1 MATHTG
7 KSMSSILTG
16 VRPYSQRSAAGAERW
31 LLPIG
36 RVAVDSA
43 IVFLAFAI
51 AYWLRYSLEFGGDVL
66 PGFSQPFSFFY
77 DKVILLM
84 IVTVAVFQLRGLY
97 RLPRWTNFLDEA
109 VIIAGGATTAMAII
123 ILYSFLQRFFPS
135 RLIFIYAWLI
145 VILLLISKRLLVRLV
160 RQVLWARGI
169 GVDRVLIVGAGRAG
183 QRIMQ
188 HIYGNPQLGYRVVGF
203 VDSLPADENWG
214 LATEHRVERP
224 PYLGTPNAVGELIQQ
239 QNVSEV
245 IIALSPSDHRSIFRL
260 IQECRQMDVSFTF
273 LPDLFEMALDRVQI
287 HEVAGLPLIELR
299 ETRIHGWNYA
309 LKRAMDIAIASIVL
323 TISAPLIA
331 LISLAIRL
339 DSPGPI
345 FLRQVRVGRDG
356 ETFVCYKFRSM
367 VQDAEAL
374 KAKLLA
380 ENGSNGPLF
389 KLKNDPRVTRVGRVL
404 RRTSLDEIPQFFNV
418 LLGEMSVVG
427 PRPQIPSEVEEY
439 EDWHYQRLQVTPG
452 LTGLWQ
458 VNGRSDLSFDEMV
471 KLDLYY
477 AENWS
482 PWLDIKLILRTIPA
496 VIFARGA
503 Y

>member
-1 MATHTG
+1 
-7 KSMSSILTG
+7 MSTILSG
-16 VRPYSQRSAAGAERW
+16 ARPYHRRSAAGVERW
-31 LLPIG
+31 LIAIG
-36 RVAVDSA
+36 RAAVDA
-43 IVFLAFAI
+43 AFVFVAFGL
-51 AYWLRYSLEFGGDVL
+51 AYWLRYRLELGGDVL

-77 DKVILLM
+77 DKAILLM

-135 RLIFIYAWLI
+135 RLIFIYAWLLMI
-145 VILLLISKRLLVRLV
+145 VLLISKRLLVRLARRV
-160 RQVLWARGI
+160 FWARGI
-169 GVDRVLIVGAGRAG
+169 GIDRVLIVGAGRAG

-188 HIYGNPQLGYRVVGF
+188 HIYSNPQLGYRVVGF
-203 VDSLPADENWG
+203 VDSDPADENLG

-224 PYLGTPNAVGELIQQ
+224 PFLGPPGAVSNLIEEHD
-239 QNVSEV
+239 VSEV
-245 IIALSPSDHRSIFRL
+245 IIALSPADHRRIFQL

-309 LKRAMDIAIASIVL
+309 VKRAMDMAIASLVLIVTSPIL
-323 TISAPLIA
+323 A
-331 LISLAIRL
+331 LISLAIKV
-339 DSPGPI
+339 DSDGPI
-345 FLRQVRVGRDG
+345 FLRQIRVGRNG
-356 ETFVCYKFRSM
+356 QEFVCYKFRSM
-367 VQDAEAL
+367 VKDAEKL
-374 KAKLLA
+374 KAQLMTQA
-380 ENGSNGPLF
+380 GANGPLF
-389 KLKNDPRVTRVGRVL
+389 KLKDDPRITRVGRVL

-427 PRPQIPSEVEEY
+427 PRPQVPSEVEEY
-439 EDWHYQRLQVTPG
+439 EDWHFQRLQVTPG

-482 PWLDIKLILRTIPA
+482 PWLDIKLVLRTIPA
-496 VIFARGA
+496 VLFGRGA